1 MSEHATTRL
10 TGEVEHD
17 LPILAEAVCLAAD
30 AYTDCISEFA
40 DTAAGNL
47 RDCCSEHYQ
56 ALETA
61 VNRWKGCHTV
71 VVMRRRG
78 GAERR
83 GVER

>member
-10 TGEVEHD
+10 TGDVEHD

-30 AYTDCISEFA
+30 AYTDCCSEFW
-40 DTAAGNL
+40 D
-47 RDCCSEHYQ
+47 DQQQSCSEHYQ